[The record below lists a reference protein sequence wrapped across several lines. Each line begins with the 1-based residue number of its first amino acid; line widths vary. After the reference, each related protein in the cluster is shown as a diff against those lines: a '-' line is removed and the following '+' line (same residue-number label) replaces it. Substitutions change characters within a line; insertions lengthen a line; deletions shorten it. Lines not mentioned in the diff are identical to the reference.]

1 MSRRGL
7 AAASIFAAGALA
19 GAAVLAWAQ
28 SGPRM
33 IAAVLLDVTTDELR
47 WAKTSVRVNLDTWEP
62 GSATG
67 VHRHPGPAILYV
79 LEGEL
84 EETREGGTR
93 TLKAGQAV
101 WNRGKIPHD
110 VLNRTGQTARA
121 LAIHL
126 DPGR

>member
-1 MSRRGL
+1 MSRRVL
-7 AAASIFAAGALA
+7 AAASIFAAGALV

-28 SGPRM
+28 GGPRM
-33 IAAVLLDVTTDELR
+33 TAAVLLDVTTDELR

-62 GSATG
+62 GSATR
-67 VHRHPGPAILYV
+67 VHLHPGPAILYV